1 MWRRKER
8 IVSSIWSRREDDI
21 DRIDKGEQACNFPR
35 LHNWQTL
42 GQLSNRKGQ
51 MWSRDKRLRGPV
63 IYIYLASPYF
73 PDRVSS
79 VDGIE
84 RGRVSSLHRVPR
96 MLPWYTSPSLFVFQ
110 GFHHRKP
117 RNRITLSRNE
127 GIPPSHIFISLLRH
141 HSIASSFFNSSGWK
155 GLFYD
160 LPNVPRIFSS
170 SFNHFKISC

>member
-1 MWRRKER
+1 MVAKT
-8 IVSSIWSRREDDI
+8 RREDDI
-21 DRIDKGEQACNFPR
+21 DRIKGSKLAIFQGCTIAKPWASPE
-35 LHNWQTL
+35 
-42 GQLSNRKGQ
+42 LSNRKGQ